1 MKKIFFSILAIAGLI
16 SLSSCDNDLDFFSK
30 SEGVRMILK
39 TDSAELI
46 TRATEEGV
54 DALNENKIQT
64 IHYYFFDITDGSYV
78 YDNTQTVNKSG
89 EADIALSGINETKFD
104 EIFSSRTSL
113 NVLVVVNAT
122 TPAGTSTTTK
132 DAIKA
137 TAVTLSGFGKQDN
150 FVMVGEGTL
159 TKTDNKKAETN
170 EISLK
175 RLASKITLHLVI
187 PNEYEDE
194 AHKVWIPQLDD
205 VQIDFNKLGKNI
217 LVCGE
222 KTSSPVLG
230 NATRKSTSSDF
241 ELKDVTD
248 GKELSLTV
256 PVYSYP
262 LVWSNGDEDTPF
274 IYITLPWEMDDESK
288 TADTYYKLLL
298 SGSSLESNTWYD
310 ITAKL
315 GGLGSLVK
323 EGTTT
328 IDDLN
333 IKVSRDWKDAIPAVN
348 TNTTDAE
355 LLMPR
360 VLAVEKNTYVIY
372 NQDEIEIPFV
382 SSHNCTV
389 ELDDDTIKYSHP
401 DSMGVQQKVTVKVD
415 NDKKVIRFT
424 HVLDNDQSS
433 KPYDYLVF
441 KAQFTLQH
449 ADDPNYSEIIY
460 IEQRPALCVEAFDNS
475 NGWENVF
482 VGRNQLTSD
491 GVTLANST
499 KYWAQLQGSSNNNN
513 VYKVTASVLSGS
525 FQDYKIGDPRIRTQ
539 NQLNFEPFNNNN
551 YKDKASDGKSLLEIQ
566 DSNGH
571 YLTYYYTA
579 GTSTSDIIAPSF
591 RICSSFGGTGTTNFS
606 DPYDKDV
613 WYKYYQLRC
622 AAYQEAGYPAGR
634 WRLPTDA
641 ELKFCLQL
649 QADGCLGTKIFNEAG
664 KNKTPT
670 YYFSASGNGY
680 GVRETNE
687 GVKDVLKAGTN
698 DKVTNIRCVY
708 DAWYWDNSD
717 EAEGRLSPLNNG
729 WEKFT
734 WGDVPISW

>member
-1 MKKIFFSILAIAGLI
+1 MAIAGLI
-16 SLSSCDNDLDFFSK
+16 SLSSCDNDLDIFSK

-89 EADIALSGINETKFD
+89 EADITLSDINETKFD

-262 LVWSNGDEDTPF
+262 LAWSNGDEDTPF

-333 IKVSRDWKDAIPAVN
+333 IKVSKDWKDAIPAVN
-348 TNTTDAE
+348 ANTTEAE

-401 DSMGVQQKVTVKVD
+401 DSMGDQQGVTVKVD

-449 ADDPNYSEIIY
+449 IDDSNYSVTIY
-460 IEQRPALCVEAFDNS
+460 IEQRPALCVEAFNNA
-475 NGWENVF
+475 NGFRNVF
-482 VGRNQLTSD
+482 VNGTQEQAT
-491 GVTLANST
+491 GT
-499 KYWAQLQGSSNNNN
+499 KYNANYWGILRGSTSNTNVLQI
-513 VYKVTASVLSGS
+513 TASVLPTSGS
-525 FQDYKIGDPRIRTQ
+525 MSSYKIGDPRIKEQ
-539 NQLNFEPFNNNN
+539 DQMLSAPFNSTLLH
-551 YKDKASDGKSLLEIQ
+551 ADGGKRLNQ
-566 DSNGH
+566 TADANGK
-571 YLTYYYTA
+571 YLVDYYAA
-579 GTSTSDIIAPSF
+579 GTATKDIIAPSF
-591 RICSSFGGTGTTNFS
+591 RISSSYGGTQGEDHGAANTYTHF
-606 DPYDKDV
+606 
-613 WYKYYQLRC
+613 QLRC

-634 WRLPTDA
+634 WRLPTEA
-641 ELKFCLQL
+641 ELYYCLQL
-649 QADGCLGTKIFNEAG
+649 QADGCLGDGIFNDSG
-664 KNKTPT
+664 KATPT
-670 YYFSASGNGY
+670 YYLSASGNSY
-680 GVRETNE
+680 GIKTEG
-687 GVKDVLKAGTN
+687 GVKSVVSRDSYGTN
-698 DKVTNIRCVY
+698 VRCVY
-708 DAWYWDNSD
+708 DAWYWDNTSFP
-717 EAEGRLSPLNNG
+717 RLPENQYLYDVCGDTNSNY
-729 WEKFT
+729 KFV
-734 WGDVPISW
+734 WGDQPISW